1 MTTLTRLQAGELMAR
16 WIERKL
22 ERPVERVDF
31 MDGPSTAGFSSATL
45 LAQIVFGSPHPESS
59 RDIAIRL
66 HDSRP
71 GLFLGG
77 DLTLQWKMIENM
89 ASRTEIPVPLPV
101 GYEPDASIL
110 GAPFTVVSKVPGR
123 VAPQVPNYNT
133 GGWIFDLPIQ
143 ERDRVWRNALETLA
157 AIHRVDWRKG
167 FEFLAKP
174 RRGRNGLE
182 QMLDWIEE
190 WYSWSRCGV
199 VHSNVELALNRLRQN
214 QPANAPDGVLWGDA
228 APNNMLFGADLEVTA
243 VLDWE
248 AAALGPGEADLAWWL
263 FYDEYLSAGFSIP
276 RLQGLPDRRSS
287 IEIYENALGRPVQN
301 LEYYELLAHTRN
313 AILSLRSVNRQIE
326 RGTIDADSTAT
337 TRNPTSRML
346 ALKLG
351 LPPPEIGSDYAKYLE
366 AVVSQKTAAA
376 LSHDLVLGSH
386 TT

>member
-22 ERPVERVDF
+22 ERPVERVVF

-45 LAQIVFGSPHPESS
+45 LATIIFGGLSPESS

-89 ASRTEIPVPLPV
+89 ALRTEIPVPSPI

-133 GGWIFDLPIQ
+133 GGWIFDLAIQ
-143 ERDRVWRNALETLA
+143 ERGRVWRNAIETLA
-157 AIHRVDWRKG
+157 AIHRVDWRNG

-174 RRGRNGLE
+174 QRGRNGLE
-182 QMLDWIEE
+182 QMLDWIED
-190 WYSWSRCGV
+190 WYSWSRRGV
-199 VHSNVELALNRLRQN
+199 VHSNVELALNRLRQY
-214 QPANAPDGVLWGDA
+214 QPVNSPEGVLWGDA
-228 APNNMLFGADLEVTA
+228 APNNMLFDADLDVTA

-263 FYDEYLSAGFSIP
+263 FYDEYLSSGFSIP

-287 IEIYENALGRPVQN
+287 IDIYENALGRPVQN

-351 LPPPEIGSDYAKYLE
+351 LSPPEIGSDYEKYLE